1 MKEGS
6 TQLFYREM
14 SQIVGSEEMT
24 VLVMTDAT
32 RERALSVVC
41 DGLASKQL
49 LLRMQSSPVHE
60 IMLPEVLLYVL
71 RAEGVKISD
80 YEMLIYSITNGQYL
94 VTLSSKTSSVKVPIR
109 ISDAVLLNL
118 VAGVPLYILDSLFSR
133 QMTVYEPQV
142 SGIRIPIN
150 AISLQQLKQ
159 ELQKAIDEE
168 DYRVAAQLKEEIEK
182 RKNE

>member
-1 MKEGS
+1 MKKGL

-24 VLVMTDAT
+24 VLVLTDAA

-49 LLRMQSSPVHE
+49 QLRMQSSPVHE

-71 RAEGVKISD
+71 GAEGIKISD
-80 YEMLIYSITNGQYL
+80 YEMVIFAITNGQYEVL
-94 VTLSSKTSSVKVPIR
+94 LSSTTSSVKFPIR
-109 ISDAVLLNL
+109 ISDAVLLTM
-118 VAGVPLYILDSLFSR
+118 VAKIPLYILDTLFDR

-150 AISLQQLKQ
+150 AIGLEQLKQ
-159 ELQKAIDEE
+159 ELQKAVNAEE
-168 DYRVAAQLKEEIEK
+168 YRVAAQLQEEIEK
-182 RKNE
+182 RMNG